1 MMAKKSKKSS
11 LPVESCC
18 APVKM
23 TADDKARQRQYEVE
37 DGLRT
42 MQRAGELVK
51 DKALMRDIKAF
62 AKEQITNLNKVA
74 K

>member
-1 MMAKKSKKSS
+1 MKKKNRMPTEAICATPTMA
-11 LPVESCC
+11 
-18 APVKM
+18 
-23 TADDKARQRQYEVE
+23 DKARQRQYEIE

-51 DKALMRDIKAF
+51 DKSLMKEIKAF
-62 AKEQITNLNKVA
+62 AKEQIANLNKVA

>member
-1 MMAKKSKKSS
+1 MAKKKVKMSTLVDSPCS
-11 LPVESCC
+11 VG
-18 APVKM
+18 KM

>member
-1 MMAKKSKKSS
+1 MAKKSKKSA
-11 LPVESCC
+11 LPVEALCC
-18 APVKM
+18 SPKT
-23 TADDKARQRQYEVE
+23 TASDKARQRQYEIE

-51 DKALMRDIKAF
+51 DKGLMKDIKAF
-62 AKEQITNLNKVA
+62 AKEQIENLNKVA

>member
-1 MMAKKSKKSS
+1 MAKKVKKST
-11 LPVESCC
+11 LPVESPCST
-18 APVKM
+18 ARL
-23 TADDKARQRQYEVE
+23 TADDKARQRQYEIE

-51 DKALMRDIKAF
+51 DKSLMRDIKAF
-62 AKEQITNLNKVA
+62 AKEQINNLNKVA